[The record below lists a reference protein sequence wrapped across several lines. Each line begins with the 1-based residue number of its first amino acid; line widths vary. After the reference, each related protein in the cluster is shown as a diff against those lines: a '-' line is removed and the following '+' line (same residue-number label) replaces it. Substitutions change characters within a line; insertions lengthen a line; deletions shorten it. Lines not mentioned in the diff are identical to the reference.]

1 MDRLL
6 TKDLLHR
13 TNDRNVH
20 VQMDLESTPCLG
32 KWMGCRLLLNGDI
45 QFEGE
50 VKQHRHLDVRH
61 TCESDTVKLTLEIYG
76 KGNDGTSVNEQ
87 GEILENRSLAIQ
99 ALRING
105 ANVMDN
111 GYIFRA
117 TYDMHMDE
125 DKKQYFE
132 QLGRP
137 ITNNSHHFF
146 EDGVWSI
153 DFAVPILTG
162 LIRWKASMGP
172 KFETF
177 ERIPYAHIM
186 EDIAREL
193 DL

>member
-45 QFEGE
+45 QFEGT
-50 VKQHRHLDVRH
+50 VKQHRHLDVRY

-76 KGNDGTSVNEQ
+76 KGQDGTSTDAQ
-87 GEILENRSLAIQ
+87 GNIVENRSLAIQ

-105 ANVMDN
+105 ANVVEN
-111 GYIFRA
+111 GYIFKA
-117 TYDMHMDE
+117 VYHMHIDE
-125 DKKQYFE
+125 DKRQFFVDNGFP
-132 QLGRP
+132 LS
-137 ITNNSHHFF
+137 NNDHHFF

-153 DFAVPILTG
+153 DFAVPVLRGIINDVRTL
-162 LIRWKASMGP
+162 
-172 KFETF
+172 ETY